1 MTKEAKNNLSE
12 REKTV
17 RDIATL
23 NESIRLN
30 WLDLAREGGLQLSA
44 EEQAGIRKNTEMRMD
59 SLKELLQ
66 LCAAVR

>member
-44 EEQAGIRKNTEMRMD
+44 EEQAGIRKNTEMLMD

>member
-30 WLDLAREGGLQLSA
+30 WLDLAREP
-44 EEQAGIRKNTEMRMD
+44 
-59 SLKELLQ
+59 
-66 LCAAVR
+66 AAFCGR

>member
-1 MTKEAKNNLSE
+1 
-12 REKTV
+12 V

-44 EEQAGIRKNTEMRMD
+44 EEQAGIRKNTEMLMD

>member
-44 EEQAGIRKNTEMRMD
+44 EEQAGIRRNTEMLMD

>member
-44 EEQAGIRKNTEMRMD
+44 EERAGIRKNTEMLMD

>member
-44 EEQAGIRKNTEMRMD
+44 EEQTDIRKNTEMLMD

>member
-23 NESIRLN
+23 DESIRLN

-44 EEQAGIRKNTEMRMD
+44 EEQAGIRRNTEMLMD